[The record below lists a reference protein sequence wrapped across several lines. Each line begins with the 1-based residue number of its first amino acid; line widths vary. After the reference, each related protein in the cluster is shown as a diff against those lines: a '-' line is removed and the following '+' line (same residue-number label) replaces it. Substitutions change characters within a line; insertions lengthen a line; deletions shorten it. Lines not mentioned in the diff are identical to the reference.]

1 MTGRYE
7 ISVSFDGY
15 YSFSL
20 YVGSGAP
27 LLTGTAHTTLPLCR
41 KGIASV
47 RLNSDAPLE
56 DIADDVEAADGD
68 TAPPPEEKEKMKCPK
83 FTVTRD
89 AEGMYRL
96 TLYAKNGRE
105 VARSSPAATHGAAL
119 DMLDAIRRV
128 AGDARTVEVGY
139 VRRHL

>member
-27 LLTGTAHTTLPLCR
+27 LLTGTAHSTLPLCR

-56 DIADDVEAADGD
+56 DLADDAEAADGD
-68 TAPPPEEKEKMKCPK
+68 TAPTPEEKEKMKCPK
-83 FTVTRD
+83 FTV
-89 AEGMYRL
+89 

-119 DMLDAIRRV
+119 DMLEAVRRV

-139 VRRHL
+139 VRRHM